1 MEKKKKKKLMK
12 ERGEGARLISH
23 SDSSDVI
30 RLQDGSFLKIF
41 NSTMKFICQTLDIDL
56 EKKITSLKPIKE
68 VPEIIIPD
76 TAIYDGRNFIG
87 YVMPAAKGISIRQAN
102 DKKEL
107 QDWFNLPLLTKE
119 YSSLEK
125 VIKRANEHD
134 IIFPDLLTLDNI
146 FVEKIGDKFSYNM
159 IDSEGIQLGQ
169 ENYQRCAQI
178 SSSLGD
184 DCQYL
189 KEKYMQSVLE
199 NGIPEYTG
207 FLKTNLD
214 KRSLLFLYFSSV
226 IGIDLQSVI
235 TNNPTIKMQRACF
248 EYYMN
253 IINVPTELK
262 QIAEITL
269 FDDTKDNLYLDSL
282 VDDIAENNDL
292 QVLITEYGPIRK
304 YVRK

>member
-1 MEKKKKKKLMK
+1 MEQMDIQKLMK

-41 NSTMKFICQTLDIDL
+41 NSTMKFFCQTLGIDL

-76 TAIYDGRNFIG
+76 TALYNNDKFIG
-87 YVMPAAKGISIRQAN
+87 YVMPAAKGISISQAN
-102 DKKEL
+102 VKKEL

-125 VIKRANEHD
+125 VIKRANEHG

-169 ENYQRCAQI
+169 ENYQRCVQI

-184 DCQYL
+184 DWQYL

-199 NGIPEYTG
+199 NGIPKYTG

-226 IGIDLQSVI
+226 TGIDLQSVI

-253 IINVPTELK
+253 ITNVPTELK

-292 QVLITEYGPIRK
+292 KILMAGPIRK
-304 YVRK
+304 FVRK